1 MNDEGKDVRFSL
13 KVGSSYQRVNSSG
26 NKEVALIRAMT
37 RDNLGLPHVHYSLK
51 VFAPSGVG
59 VVSDN
64 RVLSCK
70 MFEKT
75 FS

>member
-1 MNDEGKDVRFSL
+1 MVYEVKNTGFL
-13 KVGSSYQRVNSSG
+13 KVGNSYQRINRSG
-26 NKEVALIRAMT
+26 NREVALVEAMS

-51 VFAPSGVG
+51 VFTPSGVG
-59 VVSDN
+59 VLSDN

>member
-51 VFAPSGVG
+51 VFTPYDRSE
-59 VVSDN
+59 DF
-64 RVLSCK
+64 VLLDQVRTTRSR
-70 MFEKT
+70 
-75 FS
+75 